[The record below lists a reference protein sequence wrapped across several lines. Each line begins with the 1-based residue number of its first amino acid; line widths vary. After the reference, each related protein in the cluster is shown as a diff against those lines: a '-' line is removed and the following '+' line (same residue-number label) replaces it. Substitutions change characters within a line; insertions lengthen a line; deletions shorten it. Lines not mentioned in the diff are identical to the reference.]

1 MADASESRP
10 QPRIG
15 LAALLGLGV
24 AALVGSVY
32 LLVSAAAGKW
42 GLVDCADLPAA
53 DCQIARETRAQLS
66 RMQTFSA
73 LALGLLALATF
84 LFLRSRRRAA

>member
-15 LAALLGLGV
+15 LAALMGLGV
-24 AALVGSVY
+24 ASLAGSVY

-42 GLVDCADLPAA
+42 GWVDCADLPAA
-53 DCQIARETRAQLS
+53 DCEIVRETRGQLA

-73 LALGLLALATF
+73 IALALLALAAF
-84 LFLRSRRRAA
+84 LFLRSRRRPG